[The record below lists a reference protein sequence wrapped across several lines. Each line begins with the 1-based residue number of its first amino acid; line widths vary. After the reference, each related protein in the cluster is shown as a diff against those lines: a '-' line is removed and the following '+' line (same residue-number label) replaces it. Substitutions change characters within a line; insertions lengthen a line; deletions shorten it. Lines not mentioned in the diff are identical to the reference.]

1 MKRFFWLLG
10 FLLGHIAL
18 AEAHDP
24 GLSSADLRIG
34 AAQVVAHLVFSRAE
48 IEALGD
54 ARQVGE
60 GALRIARD
68 GREILGRLTSF
79 ELDTSDALHIELVFE
94 VGPASRI
101 RVSSSFLPRLARG
114 HRQYVSVRDAK
125 GALMTSLIL
134 DAGSPAFE
142 LDLEGVSRTQAA
154 PSFRQ
159 FFLLGLEHIFTG
171 YDHLLFL
178 LGLLIAGGGFWSA
191 ARIITS
197 FTVAHSITLALATF
211 DLVRIPP
218 GVVEPLIA
226 ASILYVGLENL
237 LRRDPKSR
245 SLLTFGFGLVHGL
258 GFASV
263 LRELGIGAG
272 GGVSV
277 MPLLA
282 FNLGV
287 EAGQISV
294 AALVL
299 PLIWRAHLLRGGSP
313 RFATA
318 CSALVALAGAFWLWE
333 RTLG

>member
-1 MKRFFWLLG
+1 M
-10 FLLGHIAL
+10 
-18 AEAHDP
+18 
-24 GLSSADLRIG
+24 
-34 AAQVVAHLVFSRAE
+34 
-48 IEALGD
+48 
-54 ARQVGE
+54 
-60 GALRIARD
+60 
-68 GREILGRLTSF
+68 
-79 ELDTSDALHIELVFE
+79 
-94 VGPASRI
+94 
-101 RVSSSFLPRLARG
+101 
-114 HRQYVSVRDAK
+114 
-125 GALMTSLIL
+125 
-134 DAGSPAFE
+134 
-142 LDLEGVSRTQAA
+142 
-154 PSFRQ
+154 
-159 FFLLGLEHIFTG
+159 
-171 YDHLLFL
+171 
-178 LGLLIAGGGFWSA
+178 
-191 ARIITS
+191 
-197 FTVAHSITLALATF
+197 AHSLTLALATF

-237 LRRDPKSR
+237 LRRDPKHR

-272 GGVSV
+272 GGASV